1 MFQILKRSS
10 FWNHCFETDYL
21 FWQNWL
27 EFCLWWQKY
36 SFFQIQHKKGFWKE
50 TLLSIPLVL
59 QEATNCMWSYYS
71 SCHINHLALWRHCYF
86 INWKCFDL
94 VFYLCIFLQWI
105 INLNLQTNICTKK
118 ETKKIFIFCLVFWS
132 IYQTCSFSYD
142 PVSASSA
149 NQLYLKIRN
158 ERNICNSL
166 IFYSL
171 M

>member
-1 MFQILKRSS
+1 MFQILKLSS
-10 FWNHCFETDYL
+10 FWKYCFETNSL
-21 FWQNWL
+21 LWINWL
-27 EFCLWWQKY
+27 EFWFWWQKY
-36 SFFQIQHKKGFWKE
+36 SFFQIQQKKGLWKE

-94 VFYLCIFLQWI
+94 VFYLCIFLKWI

-118 ETKKIFIFCLVFWS
+118 ETKNIFIFCPVFWS
-132 IYQTCSFSYD
+132 KYQTCSFSYN

-149 NQLYLKIRN
+149 NQLYLKHSKL
-158 ERNICNSL
+158 EKH
-166 IFYSL
+166 